1 MDVCK
6 LAVRSLDFKEINPKV
21 QVNKALGGGPGF
33 HRAHTVRVYK
43 SSVKQWCIF
52 VEGYVVFEKVDDTI
66 ACLCNRLIAF
76 RATMGLLLG
85 AIKSERLVEMS

>member
-1 MDVCK
+1 MIASSKNRACK
-6 LAVRSLDFKEINPKV
+6 FPAHGSSA
-21 QVNKALGGGPGF
+21 NKALGGGPGF
-33 HRAHTVRVYK
+33 HRAHTVRMYK

-52 VEGYVVFEKVDDTI
+52 VEVYVVFGKVDDTI